1 LGTFFADFETDF
13 ENSESRAAIFVI
25 GDLKDCSII
34 IWCFKKKVLSLQ
46 QISISKFGMYVPKS
60 GIYIPK
66 FGMAIAKFETKK
78 ERNSMANYVIKEMPA
93 GMGNGKKGRIFP
105 KMQVYTEFDYDKVVE
120 LIHTNSP
127 AFSQATIRGVLDT
140 FGVVLKNYLPMG
152 HTMKIDNLGVFSLA
166 LEFADEMT
174 EKDAQL
180 GAQDTA
186 PKTNYRHVKVKGV
199 NFKVDKKLIK
209 EINRENSFER
219 VSGNTVSRSPY
230 SIEERLQRAVQHID
244 KHGFITLQDYANL
257 NRLSRSSASRELSK
271 FVSDPTSGIQAK
283 GAGSHK
289 VWVCK

>member
-1 LGTFFADFETDF
+1 
-13 ENSESRAAIFVI
+13 
-25 GDLKDCSII
+25 
-34 IWCFKKKVLSLQ
+34 
-46 QISISKFGMYVPKS
+46 
-60 GIYIPK
+60 
-66 FGMAIAKFETKK
+66 
-78 ERNSMANYVIKEMPA
+78 MANYVIKEMPA

-140 FGVVLKNYLPMG
+140 FGVILKNYLPMG

-174 EKDAQL
+174 EKDTQQ

-230 SIEERLQRAVQHID
+230 SIEERPAGLRQPQSPQPQFCLAR
-244 KHGFITLQDYANL
+244 TLQV
-257 NRLSRSSASRELSK
+257 RLRSRLWHPSQRLGFTQSLGLQ
-271 FVSDPTSGIQAK
+271 VMLQQCQI
-283 GAGSHK
+283 HK
-289 VWVCK
+289 PYMGTKMRMCQK